1 MGFTPGNGLVGR
13 DAESA
18 HLDRLLDAAR
28 AGTSGVLVLEGEIGV
43 GKTALLEYALRSA
56 AGLHVLS
63 VTGIKSEFELRFAA
77 LEQLLRPLRDQID
90 ELPEPQ
96 REALV
101 SALGRVGSSSSS
113 RFLVALAVLTL
124 LSNAAETAPI
134 VCVVDDADC
143 LDEPTAEALVF
154 VARRLDSESLLM
166 LFAIDALAAAKTRFE
181 DLPMLRL
188 RPLPKAAARLLLSRA
203 AGPALDAHVRER
215 LISQSDG
222 VPQALLEVLAALTPA
237 QVRGT
242 AALPLELPIS
252 SRLEEMLLQRMR
264 SLPDQAQRLL
274 LLVAAERSGERGLI
288 WRAAEALEI
297 APDALEAAGTF
308 LRSGTQITFRE
319 SLMRAAVYASATAAA
334 RRQTHLALAAAL
346 DPVTE
351 WDRAAW
357 HNAAATGLPDE
368 VVAAKLEA
376 SAIAAKE
383 RGGYTDAGAYLE
395 FAARLT
401 PDAAERARRNLEA
414 AESQLAAGDLE
425 RASALLTQATAGE
438 LGHEQAVRAR
448 RARATLAVARGEN
461 GHTSAL
467 LIEVGRELEPF
478 DPARARATYL
488 EALSLAMFAGRSG
501 PRDGLL
507 AAARAARAG
516 PQPPEAEVTAADLLL
531 VGFGLLFTEGH
542 GAAAPTLRKAID
554 DIRERGSLETTGTA
568 FQAAFEL
575 WDDSALTALAR
586 RRVELARTTGALTAL
601 PNALSQLGW
610 CELLVGRFDRA
621 EAYFDEADEIARAT
635 GNLGLLGRSEIGALT
650 LAVARG
656 EETRARELAQKCSTD
671 GTARGL
677 GTFVGFAHLS
687 LAQLE
692 LGRGSYRAAM
702 HAAQDACLD
711 DLLVTRTLPDLVE
724 AAARAG
730 EQAAAAAAA
739 EKLAESTLA
748 SKTDWGLGVLA
759 RSRALIAPD
768 PEAEELY
775 REAIDHLQRCRAVV
789 HLARTKLVYGEW
801 LRRTRRRRD
810 AREQLRAAH
819 ELLDSIGAEGF
830 ARRAATELVATGA
843 RIRRRTPDT
852 LAALTPH
859 EWRIATMVTKGA
871 TNAEVAARLY
881 ISPRT
886 VEYHLS
892 KVFRKVGV
900 SSRTELAHELAAGN
914 VTED

>member
-1 MGFTPGNGLVGR
+1 
-13 DAESA
+13 
-18 HLDRLLDAAR
+18 
-28 AGTSGVLVLEGEIGV
+28 
-43 GKTALLEYALRSA
+43 
-56 AGLHVLS
+56 
-63 VTGIKSEFELRFAA
+63 
-77 LEQLLRPLRDQID
+77 
-90 ELPEPQ
+90 
-96 REALV
+96 
-101 SALGRVGSSSSS
+101 
-113 RFLVALAVLTL
+113 
-124 LSNAAETAPI
+124 
-134 VCVVDDADC
+134 
-143 LDEPTAEALVF
+143 
-154 VARRLDSESLLM
+154 M
-166 LFAIDALAAAKTRFE
+166 LFAVNGLAAAKTRFD
-181 DLPMLRL
+181 DLPLLTL
-188 RPLPKAAARLLLSRA
+188 RPLPEAAARRLLSRA
-203 AGPALDAHVRER
+203 AGPTLDAHVRER
-215 LISQSDG
+215 LITQSNG
-222 VPQALLEVLAALTPA
+222 VPQALLEFLAALTPA
-237 QVRGT
+237 QVSGT

-264 SLPDQAQRLL
+264 TLPDAAQRLL
-274 LLVAAERSGERGLI
+274 LLVAAERSGEQGLL
-288 WRAAEALEI
+288 WRAAETLEI
-297 APDALEAAGTF
+297 APDALEAAETF

-319 SLMRAAVYASATAAA
+319 SLMRAAVYASATEAA
-334 RRQTHLALAAAL
+334 RRQAHLALAAAM

-368 VVAAKLEA
+368 AVAAKLEA
-376 SAIAAKE
+376 SAIVAQE

-395 FAARLT
+395 FAARMT

-414 AESQLAAGDLE
+414 AEAQLAAGDLE
-425 RASALLTQATAGE
+425 KASALLAQTTAEG
-438 LGHEQAVRAR
+438 LGDEQAVRAR
-448 RARATLAVARGEN
+448 RIRATLAVARGEN
-461 GHTSAL
+461 GHTSGL
-467 LIEVGRELEPF
+467 LIEVGHALEPF
-478 DPARARATYL
+478 DPAQARATYL
-488 EALSLAMFAGRSG
+488 EALSLALFSGRLG

-507 AAARAARAG
+507 AAARAARAA
-516 PQPPEAEVTAADLLL
+516 PQPPEAEATAADHLLAGL
-531 VGFGLLFTEGH
+531 GLLFTEGH

-554 DIRERGSLETTGTA
+554 DIRDHGSLATTGPA

-575 WDDSALTALAR
+575 WDDDALTALAR

-601 PNALSQLGW
+601 PNALSQLGT

-635 GNLGLLGRSEIGALT
+635 GNLGLLGRSEIGVLA

-656 EETRARELAQKCSTD
+656 EEMRARGLAQKCSTD

-677 GTFVGFAHLS
+677 GTFIGFAQYS

-702 HAAQDACLD
+702 TSAQAACLD
-711 DLLVTRTLPDLVE
+711 DLLVTRTLPELVE

-730 EQAAAAAAA
+730 DQATAAAAA

-748 SKTDWGLGVLA
+748 SESEWGLGVLA
-759 RSRALIAPD
+759 RSRALVARD

-830 ARRAATELVATGA
+830 AQRAATELVATGE
-843 RIRRRTPDT
+843 RIRRRTPET

-859 EWRIATMVTKGA
+859 EWRIAALVTRGA
-871 TNAEVAARLY
+871 TNAEVAAQLY

-900 SSRTELAHELAAGN
+900 SSRTELAHELAAGT
-914 VTED
+914 VRQD